1 MGEKKLRYN
10 EIYISPEDKEKIK
23 NLYLS
28 GSSTV
33 KIGQL
38 FGFSH
43 KKVARVLEEL
53 CIPRTGVGRRKYQL
67 DECYFDEIDTPN
79 KAYILGFLCADGT
92 NNRDKGT
99 VSMTLEEGDFDI
111 LEKIRKE
118 IKSERELEFLDYSN
132 KHDFGYTYKN
142 QYRLLLFSSHICDSL
157 INLGVV
163 PNKSLI
169 LEFPEIKEDL
179 LHHFIRGVF
188 DGDGSVYQ
196 GKIKTQFTLTITSTD
211 SFCNTLKCIIEK
223 FVGINCH
230 IYDASNHNGITKV
243 FTISGRNQVKKFM
256 DWMYNDADLFLQRKY
271 DRYLNYFYNINNSLS
286 E

>member
-33 KIGQL
+33 KI
-38 FGFSH
+38 
-43 KKVARVLEEL
+43 
-53 CIPRTGVGRRKYQL
+53 
-67 DECYFDEIDTPN
+67 
-79 KAYILGFLCADGT
+79 
-92 NNRDKGT
+92 
-99 VSMTLEEGDFDI
+99 
-111 LEKIRKE
+111 
-118 IKSERELEFLDYSN
+118 
-132 KHDFGYTYKN
+132 
-142 QYRLLLFSSHICDSL
+142 SSHICDSL

-211 SFCNTLKCIIEK
+211 SFCNTLKCITEK

-286 E
+286 D

>member
-211 SFCNTLKCIIEK
+211 SFCNTLKCI
-223 FVGINCH
+223 
-230 IYDASNHNGITKV
+230 T
-243 FTISGRNQVKKFM
+243 
-256 DWMYNDADLFLQRKY
+256 
-271 DRYLNYFYNINNSLS
+271 
-286 E
+286 